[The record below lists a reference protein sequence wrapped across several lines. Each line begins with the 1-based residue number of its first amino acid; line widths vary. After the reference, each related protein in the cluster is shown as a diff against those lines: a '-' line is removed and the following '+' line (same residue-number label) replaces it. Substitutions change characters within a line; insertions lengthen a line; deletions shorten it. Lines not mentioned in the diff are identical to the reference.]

1 VSWVLLVVSLLQKN
15 QPNKN
20 QNSMDQYMSQLRR
33 RRINAEVV
41 DIFKE
46 KANVNIHN
54 LPFLE
59 SPNDNP
65 CEIEYKQGVCI

>member
-1 VSWVLLVVSLLQKN
+1 
-15 QPNKN
+15 
-20 QNSMDQYMSQLRR
+20 MDQYMSQLRR
-33 RRINAEVV
+33 RHINAEVV

-46 KANVNIHN
+46 KANVDIHN

-65 CEIEYKQGVCI
+65 CEIEYKQGDCI